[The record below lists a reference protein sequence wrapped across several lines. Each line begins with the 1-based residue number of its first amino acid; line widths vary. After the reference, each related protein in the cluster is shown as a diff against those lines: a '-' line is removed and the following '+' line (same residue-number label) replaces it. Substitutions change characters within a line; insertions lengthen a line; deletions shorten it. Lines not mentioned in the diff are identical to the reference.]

1 MANDAAETPIWAT
14 EVWNTVNRVRW
25 SQRMLHGE
33 NFWPLKTRL
42 RWLKKLDKIL
52 AKNKDR
58 ILDTVAKDKKANP
71 HQILLTEYTSI
82 RWLCQYY
89 LRHAEEVLQDENRS
103 RWLSLNWSNK
113 KVVVR
118 KMPLG
123 VVGII
128 SPHNHPFALPMGAVI
143 TALLVG
149 NGVVLKPSS
158 DTPATADLINELIKK
173 SLTGFG
179 YGCATGI
186 FDLLRLKGP
195 AAMALVECPLVDKI
209 HFTGSTEVGI
219 KIRELNAKVRMTP
232 PTLELGGSNA
242 AIVLEDA
249 NIRQAARAIV
259 WARFASMSCN
269 GIKRVFAIEPVY
281 KKLCREIER
290 QVAMLEPQEATPIPE
305 KEMQNFHK
313 FFDDFYLRNTGGPLN
328 FHSRSFG
335 PTVVRVEQPDESLLV
350 LKEETFVPILPVVKV
365 ENECQAVTW
374 ANKTQYGLGASVFTK
389 NKKRFKRIAKQLECG
404 VVSHNDAM
412 TEFAQ
417 SQVPFTGWKNSGW
430 GSSHGPEGLLEF
442 VRPKTVI
449 EERWPM
455 LKVQLYPWKPWK
467 TKWLRKLMDLLIKL
481 S

>member
-1 MANDAAETPIWAT
+1 MVNESAETP
-14 EVWNTVNRVRW
+14 VWETAVWKTVNGVRW
-25 SQRMLHGE
+25 SQRALQGE
-33 NFWPLKTRL
+33 ILWSLKTRL
-42 RWLKKLDKIL
+42 WWLKKLDKIL
-52 AKNKDR
+52 AENKDR
-58 ILDTVAKDKKANP
+58 ILDTVARDKKANP

-89 LRHAEEVLQDENRS
+89 LRHAKEVLQDENRS
-103 RWLSLNWSNK
+103 RLLSLNWNNK

-143 TALLVG
+143 TALLAG

-158 DTPATADLINELIKK
+158 DTPETADLINELIKK
-173 SLTGFG
+173 SFG
-179 YGCATGI
+179 DDCANGI
-186 FDLLRLKGP
+186 FALLRLKGP

-249 NIRQAARAIV
+249 DIKQAARVIV

-269 GIKRVFAIEPVY
+269 GIKRVFVVAPIYE
-281 KKLCREIER
+281 KLCQVINNQIWQLRDCEQVLIPDKEIPNLNRFAEDY
-290 QVAMLEPQEATPIPE
+290 QKYE
-305 KEMQNFHK
+305 KR
-313 FFDDFYLRNTGGPLN
+313 LG
-328 FHSRSFG
+328 G
-335 PTVVRVEQPDESLLV
+335 PTVPYCRPRMLRIEKPDENLLV
-350 LKEETFVPILPVVKV
+350 LKEETFVPLLPIVKV
-365 ENECQAVTW
+365 RDEAEATEW

-389 NKKRFKRIAKQLECG
+389 DKKRFERIAKQLECG
-404 VVSHNDAM
+404 TVSHNDAM
-412 TEFAQ
+412 SEFAQ

-430 GSSHGPEGLLEF
+430 GSSHGLEGLLEF

-449 EERWPM
+449 AEKYSAP
-455 LKVQLYPWKPWK
+455 KPQLYPW
-467 TKWLRKLMDLLIKL
+467 TKAKMNWLKRLADLIVRL